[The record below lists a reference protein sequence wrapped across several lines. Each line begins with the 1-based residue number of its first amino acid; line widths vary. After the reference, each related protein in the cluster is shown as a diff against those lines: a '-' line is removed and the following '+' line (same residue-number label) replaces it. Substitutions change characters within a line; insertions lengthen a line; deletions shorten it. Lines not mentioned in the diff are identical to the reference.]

1 MVVSVTASTTQGKNL
16 TKEELDIVNSACD
29 MAIDLAES
37 KRRIFE
43 YVTAVTIYNSWCNHF

>member
-16 TKEELDIVNSACD
+16 DKEELDIVTSACD
-29 MAIDLAES
+29 MAMDLAES

-43 YVTAVTIYNSWCNHF
+43 